1 MSAAK
6 SSFSAFNDVD
16 DTVAKPV
23 LGSDGAAR
31 WQNFKQNSKLPASKS
46 SVAPALPLKRLD
58 RALGTKS
65 LQDERA
71 TEAKVRKEAGD
82 REVGAGY
89 TEFSKKDDHEERIAK
104 KARQLII
111 DRVRPDD
118 AIYFIQADTFEGS
131 KFDYVFTT
139 RDRGTGYYWDGMD
152 SMKKELGQPS
162 TVPQATVSGDVD
174 TTNDEAGEDTSKL
187 GKKKKQKKRQREPS
201 VVPESDPYNPME
213 QVAAAILRRKQAM
226 EAPPTAL
233 LCAST
238 TASDAV
244 ALGAGPAALLQST
257 TTTVNATTL
266 EPELVAAGWEST
278 VDPISGKKY
287 YFRRDTNERSWTKP
301 EIPKSTTKI
310 AMNNFQRDGSLQRMQ
325 TVAKSTII
333 IQQERHRGQNRR
345 HDLALS
351 SKINIFLLEWVSTL
365 LTKRHSITKERLHA
379 IPFSRGSIQLQRLCI
394 VGWLCNSIF
403 NLSRAFN

>member
-31 WQNFKQNSKLPASKS
+31 WQNFKQNSKLPAAKS

-111 DRVRPDD
+111 DRVRPDE

-152 SMKKELGQPS
+152 SMKKELGQLS

-187 GKKKKQKKRQREPS
+187 AKKKKQKKRQREPS

-233 LCAST
+233 LGAST
-238 TASDAV
+238 TASDAI

-278 VDPISGKKY
+278 VDPSSGKRY

-301 EIPKSTTKI
+301 EISKSTTG
-310 AMNNFQRDGSLQRMQ
+310 NSDEQLPEGW
-325 TVAKSTII
+325 KSTKDANS
-333 IQQERHRGQNRR
+333 G
-345 HDLALS
+345 
-351 SKINIFLLEWVSTL
+351 KIYYFHTTGKTSW
-365 LTKRHSITKERLHA
+365 TKPSA
-379 IPFSRGSIQLQRLCI
+379 
-394 VGWLCNSIF
+394 
-403 NLSRAFN
+403 